1 MRITILARSL
11 DAGGAERQLVV
22 LAAAL
27 RQRGH
32 WVSVLTFY
40 PGGAMRPALEAAGIQ
55 VSSLDKR
62 HRWDVLGFGKSLV
75 RRLRQDRPDVVHS
88 VLTVPNILAAIMVR
102 LAGRPRLVWGIRSSV
117 MDLSR
122 FDRVSRLSYGIE
134 RLLSNLPDAIIV
146 NSQAG
151 LRHYAGAGYP
161 AKRMTVIPNGI
172 DTAIFHPDPA
182 GRDRVRREWGFADH
196 TLLVGLVARLDPMK
210 DHPTFLKAA
219 GLLAKQGNVH
229 FVCVGDG
236 PTAYQA
242 ELSRLAAESGLD
254 GRVLWAG
261 ARDDMPAVYSALDL
275 AVLSS
280 TGEGFP
286 NVVAE
291 AMACGVPCVATD
303 VGDCADIVGEPAQ
316 LVPPSSPARLAAA
329 MAAVL
334 ALPPAER
341 VATGDRGR
349 QRIIDHFSV
358 AAMVERSLEVFAKN
372 GSK

>member
-40 PGGAMRPALEAAGIQ
+40 PGGAMRPALEAAGVQ

-62 HRWDVLGFGKSLV
+62 HRWDVLGFGRSLV

-134 RLLSNLPDAIIV
+134 RLLSTLPDAIIV

-182 GRDRVRREWGFADH
+182 GRDRVRREWGVAHD
-196 TLLVGLVARLDPMK
+196 TVLIGLVARLDPMK

-219 GLLAKQGNVH
+219 GLLQGNVH

-236 PTAYQA
+236 PPAYQA
-242 ELSRLAAESGLD
+242 ELTRLAASSGLD
-254 GRVLWAG
+254 GKVLWAG
-261 ARDDMPAVYSALDL
+261 ARSDMPAVYSALDL
-275 AVLSS
+275 DVLCS

-291 AMACGVPCVATD
+291 AMACAVPCVATD
-303 VGDCADIVGEPAQ
+303 VGDCADIVGEPSR
-316 LVPPSSPARLAAA
+316 LVPPSEPAQLAAA

-334 ALPPAER
+334 ALPPSDR
-341 VATGDRGR
+341 VAEGERGR

-358 AAMVERSLEVFAKN
+358 AAMAERSLEVFRP
-372 GSK
+372 